1 MPPFFAAPRASI
13 ALSMLGERRDVA
25 RQAEGSVA
33 DLRRRGFRLVGMP
46 RDDRDLGA
54 RLREH
59 PRDALADAFRSAGDD
74 DGPSLERLGHGSMLQ

>member
-1 MPPFFAAPRASI
+1 MPPFFPATACI
-13 ALSMLGERRDVA
+13 ALSMLASDVTSPA
-25 RQAEGSVA
+25 RPKAAVA
-33 DLRRRGFRLVGMP
+33 DLLGRGFRLVGMA

-74 DGPSLERLGHGSMLQ
+74 DGPSLERWVTT